1 MPKQQYQFTAAG
13 PMLLRNPAQ
22 AELQRL
28 RMLASQPNA
37 KIRYLILRLLPT
49 TSTTNSTTKNKQ
61 QSRDYQV
68 FAYASQK
75 QTSTAWRRIL
85 GSRME
90 HIAPPPR
97 SILHSIRTC
106 QGYLF
111 DEATQT
117 YSLPHHQLLPAHYQA
132 ETYGSPS
139 REIRLKLQ
147 QIALDDHITLT
158 PTIPND
164 CIQPEEPSPTKTTQD
179 RDQKPAFAQARA
191 IQTAYTLA
199 MQDLTQLAR
208 LY

>member
-49 TSTTNSTTKNKQ
+49 TSTKNKQ

-90 HIAPPPR
+90 HIAPPAK

-106 QGYLF
+106 QCYLF

-158 PTIPND
+158 PTISNS
-164 CIQPEEPSPTKTTQD
+164 IQPEEPKLPSPTKTTQD
-179 RDQKPAFAQARA
+179 RDQKPAFTQARA

-199 MQDLTQLAR
+199 MQDLRQLAR